1 MQHVVSIK
9 HEISLI
15 IASCVM
21 MAFCS
26 FVSLVGG
33 ACYPS
38 PENKNVVHFVDC
50 KSCVRDVKAHFKFC
64 NILTNVE
71 SVNSERKL
79 SLACASK

>member
-1 MQHVVSIK
+1 MQHVISIK

-33 ACYPS
+33 TCCPS

-50 KSCVRDVKAHFKFC
+50 KNCNRDVRH
-64 NILTNVE
+64 T
-71 SVNSERKL
+71 
-79 SLACASK
+79 